1 MLFLCKLVFF
11 KFNFLHEKKGGLIC
25 NKPPSPQLQNG
36 LFSQGL
42 AMPSTQW
49 LPKCSIAHSM
59 SLLNKFC
66 YWFFFAYTNSWRIRA
81 LGLRQTHMQILEHS
95 MGFNIIPT
103 RFMRTG
109 IQNLSTRVSYA
120 ISYSYHFLITVKNPA
135 FMKLK
140 KELYLSLFKN
150 YLLLSITTLA
160 KLHIP
165 AGSFYTFL

>member
-1 MLFLCKLVFF
+1 
-11 KFNFLHEKKGGLIC
+11 
-25 NKPPSPQLQNG
+25 
-36 LFSQGL
+36 
-42 AMPSTQW
+42 
-49 LPKCSIAHSM
+49 
-59 SLLNKFC
+59 
-66 YWFFFAYTNSWRIRA
+66 
-81 LGLRQTHMQILEHS
+81 

-140 KELYLSLFKN
+140 KELYLSLFQN

>member
-1 MLFLCKLVFF
+1 
-11 KFNFLHEKKGGLIC
+11 
-25 NKPPSPQLQNG
+25 
-36 LFSQGL
+36 
-42 AMPSTQW
+42 
-49 LPKCSIAHSM
+49 
-59 SLLNKFC
+59 
-66 YWFFFAYTNSWRIRA
+66 
-81 LGLRQTHMQILEHS
+81 

-120 ISYSYHFLITVKNPA
+120 ISYSITMNPA